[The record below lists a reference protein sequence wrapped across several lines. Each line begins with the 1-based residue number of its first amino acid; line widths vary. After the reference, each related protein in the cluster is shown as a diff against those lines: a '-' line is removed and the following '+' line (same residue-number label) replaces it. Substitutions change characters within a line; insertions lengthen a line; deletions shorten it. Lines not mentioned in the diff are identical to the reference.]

1 MKQRI
6 LTSNLA
12 TYYLNWFLHFL
23 LVTLILSDSSLVVCP
38 WFPSNTFL
46 DSVFYQRLLIFLQ
59 GNRCWVWLLIDQTIA
74 VEVEC
79 NHSKGVQC
87 GFNHLMCCL
96 NVFSWFCSHSA
107 AIVGPIG
114 VIVSEETARCVL
126 ICLFYCSSTLSLD
139 SISCNVIGH
148 LFVMLWS

>member
-1 MKQRI
+1 MLPI
-6 LTSNLA
+6 IWTGFSISSLWLWSWVIVPWLCVPDFLPMPSLTQYS
-12 TYYLNWFLHFL
+12 
-23 LVTLILSDSSLVVCP
+23 IKDSS
-38 WFPSNTFL
+38 
-46 DSVFYQRLLIFLQ
+46 LLIFLQ

-87 GFNHLMCCL
+87 VFNHLMCCL

-107 AIVGPIG
+107 AIIGPIG